1 MFPLLRARVLS
12 VALTVWLP
20 AAGLPAQ
27 PASQDSKAAAMAVE
41 QFHAALTA
49 GDSARAVALL
59 SKDVLV
65 LESGAVQTRAEY
77 LSHHLGA
84 DMKASNGSKAVRS
97 IVQVQLMGEAAYVV
111 SKSITPPTGAEGATG
126 SEMAELMVLS
136 KTPSGWSIRAV
147 HWSSRRK
154 RS

>member
-1 MFPLLRARVLS
+1 MFFLLRARVLS
-12 VALTVWLP
+12 VALTLWRP

-27 PASQDSKAAAMAVE
+27 PTSPDAKAAATAVA

-111 SKSITPPTGAEGATG
+111 SKSVTPPTGGEGSSG

>member
-1 MFPLLRARVLS
+1 MFFLLRARVLS
-12 VALTVWLP
+12 VALTLWRP

-27 PASQDSKAAAMAVE
+27 PTSPDAKAAATAVA

-77 LSHHLGA
+77 LS
-84 DMKASNGSKAVRS
+84 
-97 IVQVQLMGEAAYVV
+97 E
-111 SKSITPPTGAEGATG
+111 PPR
-126 SEMAELMVLS
+126 V
-136 KTPSGWSIRAV
+136 W
-147 HWSSRRK
+147 RRLPAL
-154 RS
+154 